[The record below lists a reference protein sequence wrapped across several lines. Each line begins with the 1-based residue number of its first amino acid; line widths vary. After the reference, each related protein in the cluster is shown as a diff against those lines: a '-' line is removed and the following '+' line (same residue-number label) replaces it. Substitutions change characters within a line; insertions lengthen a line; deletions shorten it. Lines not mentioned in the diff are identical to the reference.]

1 MRILIAG
8 AGRGGL
14 SLGIHLQQLGHG
26 VTIIDRDAGIV
37 TRAAEQYGLVAFV
50 GDATDAA
57 LLKQAEPARADVV
70 LAMLHRDADN
80 LAVAVL
86 GRLLGAGRV
95 MVRMRDP
102 DYRLAYEQAGV
113 TQILSETEVL
123 VGALATAVEHEAVR
137 HSMVLGSGEAVAVE
151 LEIRPGATVIGLSV
165 GEVAQHADFPR
176 SCVVAGMALD
186 GRVQAPRGGSIF
198 EEGMRILVV
207 ASSEDLPRAIAFF
220 RSGAR
225 PTVYSAAPPVARA

>member
-14 SLGIHLQQLGHG
+14 SLGVHLQKLGHA
-26 VTIIDRDAGIV
+26 VSMLERDPHIAR
-37 TRAAEQYGLVAFV
+37 RASEENGLVAFA
-50 GDATDAA
+50 GDATDAGI
-57 LLKQAEPARADVV
+57 LRQADPARADVV

-80 LAVAVL
+80 LAVAL
-86 GRLLGAGRV
+86 LARALGAGRV

-102 DYRLAYEQAGV
+102 EYRTVYEDAGV

-151 LEIRPGATVIGLSV
+151 LEIPARSRVVGQSV
-165 GEVAQHADFPR
+165 SEVASRKDFPR
-176 SCVVAGMALD
+176 SCVVAGMSSGGA
-186 GRVQAPRGGSIF
+186 VQAPRGGSVF
-198 EEGMRILVV
+198 EGGMRILVV
-207 ASSEDLPRAIAFF
+207 SAREDLPRAIALFLE
-220 RSGAR
+220 GA
-225 PTVYSAAPPVARA
+225 SS